1 MAGRKAAVFLTTPL
15 PLKTMT
21 DFRNV
26 LFSAALLL
34 LCLVLWGAPAK
45 AQEALSREPGYVD
58 VAVIDTWF
66 DAPPSVEVNIQGA
79 LMRMVA
85 SASQNSN
92 PELAGMLGKLKAIQV
107 RGFSTEG
114 AQRSA
119 IVQRTSRLADRL
131 QGQGWETVLRV
142 REEDEDVSVQLKM
155 RGETIAGLVVMATE
169 AEGESF
175 FINIV
180 GDISPEQIGRLGQAL
195 DIDPLKDLPDS
206 NASDGEAPRAEP

>member
-1 MAGRKAAVFLTTPL
+1 M
-15 PLKTMT
+15 
-21 DFRNV
+21 
-26 LFSAALLL
+26 LLGL
-34 LCLVLWGAPAK
+34 ALWGAPAK

-85 SASQNSN
+85 GASQESN
-92 PELAGMLGKLKAIQV
+92 PELAEVVNKLKAIQV
-107 RGFSTEG
+107 RGFTHENV
-114 AQRSA
+114 QRSA
-119 IVQRTSRLADRL
+119 IVRQTSRLADRL
-131 QGQGWETVLRV
+131 EREGWETVVRV
-142 REEDEDVSVQLKM
+142 RENDEDVSVQLKM
-155 RGETIAGLVVMATE
+155 QDDIIAGLVVMTTE

-206 NASDGEAPRAEP
+206 NASDSEAPRTEP